1 MKDQIQAIYDIA
13 NYVDDKCPGMGM
25 FYYLWGTDPYIQLR
39 GVTEATDR
47 KLLEPH
53 VKEIAKPVNLNVSV
67 YVLPPDEND
76 KFEYTCISIG
86 SDLLVWESIFP
97 KRHEI
102 PPYAPIEWLI
112 RQLQEQ
118 LFPRATGFTDDLT

>member
-1 MKDQIQAIYDIA
+1 MKDQIQAIYNIA
-13 NYVDDKCPGMGM
+13 NYLDDKCPGMGM
-25 FYYLWGTDPYIQLR
+25 FYYPWGTDPYIALR
-39 GVTEATDR
+39 GVTEDTGR

-53 VKEIAKPVNLNVSV
+53 VKGLAKPVNLNVSF
-67 YVLPPDEND
+67 YVIPPDDDNE
-76 KFEYTCISIG
+76 FEYTCISIG

-118 LFPRATGFTDDLT
+118 LFPRTMGFTDDLT